1 MNKFLGLVKKNAG
14 KILLVTTLASYG
26 ASLYFTAKS
35 ALAVNEIVDTPTTK
49 KEDRK
54 RIIKACAPSAITTAL
69 TISCI
74 IFTCIHNKKQEA
86 LLTGML
92 ISSQQL
98 FNKYRQNVR
107 IDASDEEDISL
118 MSDTV
123 ADIKKLDE
131 YEYPK
136 ELEPGEALYCESI
149 TGEFF
154 VMKEKD
160 YVTAEM
166 EINKKMHL
174 QYEVTFNEWLDLL
187 NLPRTDEGDM
197 YGWSVYSD
205 EFYGYVN
212 IDTYAKDM
220 KTKDGTPYKL
230 ICYIYM
236 PHCDYENPDCPWID
250 EIGEDGRCVGTFMNS
265 KV

>member
-1 MNKFLGLVKKNAG
+1 MNKFLGLVKKNAS

-54 RIIKACAPSAITTAL
+54 RIIKACTPSAITTAL

-74 IFTCIHNKKQEA
+74 IFTYIHNKKQEA

-118 MSDTV
+118 MSESV
-123 ADIKKLDE
+123 AELKNTDE
-131 YEYPK
+131 FESPR
-136 ELEPGEALYCESI
+136 ELEPNEHWWCESI

-154 VMKEKD
+154 VLSEED
-160 YVTAEM
+160 YIAAERD
-166 EINKKMHL
+166 INRSMQLRDEVSFNDWLHL
-174 QYEVTFNEWLDLL
+174 LG
-187 NLPRTDEGDM
+187 LPFTDEGDR

-205 EFYGYVN
+205 EFYGYKF
-212 IDTYAKDM
+212 IDTNIKKM
-220 KTKDGTPYKL
+220 KTKDGLEYYL
-230 ICYIYM
+230 ITYPFM
-236 PHCDYENPDCPWID
+236 PHSDYECPDWDDTGMGDTI
-250 EIGEDGRCVGTFMNS
+250 MNS

>member
-1 MNKFLGLVKKNAG
+1 MNKFLGLVKKNAS
-14 KILLVTTLASYG
+14 KILLATTLVSYG

-54 RIIKACAPSAITTAL
+54 RIIKACTPSAITTAL

-74 IFTCIHNKKQEA
+74 IFTYIHNKKQEA

-107 IDASDEEDISL
+107 IDASEEEDISL
-118 MSDTV
+118 MSDSV
-123 ADIKKLDE
+123 AELKKSDE
-131 YEYPK
+131 FESPR
-136 ELEPGEALYCESI
+136 ELEPGEVLYCESI

-154 VMKEKD
+154 VMNEKD
-160 YVTAEM
+160 FINAEM
-166 EINKKMHL
+166 TINKLMHL
-174 QYEVTFNEWLDLL
+174 QDEVTFNEWLELL
-187 NLPRTDEGDM
+187 HLPKTDEGDK

-205 EFYGYVN
+205 EFYGYKN
-212 IDTYAKDM
+212 IDVKTKEM
-220 KTKDGTPYKL
+220 KAKDGTTYQL
-230 ICYIYM
+230 IVYICM
-236 PHCDYENPDCPWID
+236 PHCDYECPDGPWID
-250 EIGEDGRCVGTFMNS
+250 LVDEYGECGTFMNS